1 MRIFFFSSGTRAESG
16 VQAAGDSAEEEA
28 SVGADGLR
36 LRHTGGT
43 QDRARREPSDSEA
56 HAMKPPPLHRSGT
69 EDRARRESS
78 VSQGDC
84 NMNTPP
90 PSATLMVS
98 LNHKS

>member
-1 MRIFFFSSGTRAESG
+1 MRIFASSGTRAESG
-16 VQAAGDSAEEEA
+16 VQAAGESAEEEA

-36 LRHTGGT
+36 LRRTGGT

-56 HAMKPPPLHRSGT
+56 DAMKPPPLHRSGT
-69 EDRARRESS
+69 EDRAGKEPL
-78 VSQGDC
+78 VSQVD
-84 NMNTPP
+84 TPP